1 MTLVSHSHLLDLAMD
16 HNAQLRGEKGNTKLI
31 TRLSHR
37 SRPWTNV
44 LRCKKVVLWYC
55 RSDIFVYLGKELLF
69 QTIYHRPG
77 RLFELIRLCGD
88 DQFRRKNDICRQM
101 RYLLHHIDS
110 LSGRCEEEVTDG
122 SIWPLDKNMKKQN
135 RTFVLNFQITVQVR
149 FLMLSIMIKSL
160 PYLFP
165 LQMPLCADG
174 EAGKGEKKACGSF
187 LIVLRAFR
195 GSLWK

>member
-1 MTLVSHSHLLDLAMD
+1 
-16 HNAQLRGEKGNTKLI
+16 
-31 TRLSHR
+31 
-37 SRPWTNV
+37 
-44 LRCKKVVLWYC
+44 
-55 RSDIFVYLGKELLF
+55 
-69 QTIYHRPG
+69 
-77 RLFELIRLCGD
+77 
-88 DQFRRKNDICRQM
+88 
-101 RYLLHHIDS
+101 
-110 LSGRCEEEVTDG
+110 
-122 SIWPLDKNMKKQN
+122 MKKQN

-174 EAGKGEKKACGSF
+174 EAGRGEKKACGSF